1 MISQKVKQLRSDV
14 DDLELKADVFTI
26 LSEIVRFPKILTV
39 AIEGKK
45 VVGTLVTQN
54 EERRFEMD
62 YSKTPTQYS
71 IFPPGK

>member
-1 MISQKVKQLRSDV
+1 MISQKIKQLRSDV
-14 DDLELKADVFTI
+14 DDLELKADVLTI

-62 YSKTPTQYS
+62 YSKTPTLYS
-71 IFPPGK
+71 IFPPEK

>member
-1 MISQKVKQLRSDV
+1 MISQKIKQLRSDV
-14 DDLELKADVFTI
+14 DDLELKADVLTI

-54 EERRFEMD
+54 EERDFEMD
-62 YSKTPTQYS
+62 YSKTPTLYS